1 MFSIHHQN
9 FVLLENINL
18 KLIFLYLA
26 QMKFLTKYIVDE
38 FLLMIVLILQFSFD
52 INHVLEYI
60 VFLVVELNHY
70 INRESYYLILI
81 ILIEIFVKL
90 LHNNRILK
98 VLQVC
103 LLFKFNLHMKY
114 YFEQKE
120 IPERLMDKLITMYIR
135 KWVLQYEY
143 EKKLTTIYFQF

>member
-81 ILIEIFVKL
+81 IQIEVFVKL
-90 LHNNRILK
+90 LHNTSD
-98 VLQVC
+98 
-103 LLFKFNLHMKY
+103 
-114 YFEQKE
+114 FESASSLSFIQ
-120 IPERLMDKLITMYIR
+120 I
-135 KWVLQYEY
+135 
-143 EKKLTTIYFQF
+143 

>member
-60 VFLVVELNHY
+60 VFLVVELNYY

-90 LHNNRILK
+90 LNNNRILK

>member
-26 QMKFLTKYIVDE
+26 QMKFLTKYIADE

-52 INHVLEYI
+52 INHILEYI
-60 VFLVVELNHY
+60 VFLVVELNRY

-120 IPERLMDKLITMYIR
+120 ISEQLMDKLIIMYIR